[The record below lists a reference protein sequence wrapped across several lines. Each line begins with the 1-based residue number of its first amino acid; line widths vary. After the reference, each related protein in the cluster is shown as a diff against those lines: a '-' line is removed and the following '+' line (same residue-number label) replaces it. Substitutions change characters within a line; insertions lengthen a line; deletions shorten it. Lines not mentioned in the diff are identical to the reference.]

1 MSLAEFALAVGFLA
15 GAGVTGWL
23 YTLTDRGRTIGVDT
37 MKANRNSRWWL
48 SKAFLGRHWPMIVMI
63 TAYTL
68 AFGLL
73 APNL

>member
-1 MSLAEFALAVGFLA
+1 MSLAELALAVAFLA
-15 GAGVTGWL
+15 GAGVTAWI
-23 YTLTDRGRTIGVDT
+23 YSLTDRGRTIGVDT

-48 SKAFLGRHWPMIVMI
+48 SRVYLARHWPMIVMI
-63 TAYTL
+63 TVYTL